1 MNFENTNRR
10 NRQLVAHRDYSSTAN
25 WHKKIPAILPTI
37 FGIGRQKFL
46 QYCKQYSEQ
55 ADKNSCNIANNIQNR
70 QTKIPAILPTIFG
83 LGKKNSC
90 NIANNIQN
98 RQTKIPAIL
107 PTILRIGRQKFL
119 QYCQQYLEYFVVL
132 QNFYLPDYSLF
143 TIIHGIPMNVL
154 NGKLV

>member
-10 NRQLVAHRDYSSTAN
+10 KRQLVAHRDYSSSAH
-25 WHKKIPAILPTI
+25 WQKKIPAILPTI

-55 ADKNSCNIANNIQNR
+55 AD
-70 QTKIPAILPTIFG
+70 
-83 LGKKNSC
+83 KNSC